1 MKSLEKKPDTAALI
15 ARRAR
20 LSLGASKKERK
31 KKKERLL
38 AAIYLRA
45 LTDPPWHSF
54 RDSSPLCGRLER
66 VLVSSC
72 FHEEASSPCDRA
84 VFPGFVILAKPKA
97 SSRKKRIALSSSP
110 INPVSFCHPS
120 VRRESKFSLTLAFQ
134 VLACRLKKKK
144 SSPWSSLS
152 FSLFHPSGGRFN
164 SKRKAFSLMPPTVA
178 SSPPPLENRSS
189 FTERRKRGT
198 KRGRVCRSRV
208 LKACSALRVNSRWG
222 FHEGWLSSSG
232 VCSSKYV
239 RQWVKEELEATLK
252 NCFSSGGKSSDFD
265 TSFSSTILNSSLRA
279 HLWNAFRARKARDK
293 HLHGKRD
300 REKERERE
308 RVVI

>member
-1 MKSLEKKPDTAALI
+1 MEGLNACWSPRAFT
-15 ARRAR
+15 RR
-20 LSLGASKKERK
+20 L
-31 KKKERLL
+31 RLL
-38 AAIYLRA
+38 VIAPFSL
-45 LTDPPWHSF
+45 
-54 RDSSPLCGRLER
+54 DSSFWQSRRLR
-66 VLVSSC
+66 
-72 FHEEASSPCDRA
+72 
-84 VFPGFVILAKPKA
+84 
-97 SSRKKRIALSSSP
+97 RKKRIALSSSP
-110 INPVSFCHPS
+110 INPVSFCYPS

-222 FHEGWLSSSG
+222 FHEG
-232 VCSSKYV
+232 
-239 RQWVKEELEATLK
+239 
-252 NCFSSGGKSSDFD
+252 
-265 TSFSSTILNSSLRA
+265 
-279 HLWNAFRARKARDK
+279 
-293 HLHGKRD
+293 
-300 REKERERE
+300 
-308 RVVI
+308 